1 EVGDMKH
8 EHSSVEKFTWKVE
21 NLLRFNQGIYSEPFI
36 LGSYPW
42 YDI

>member
-1 EVGDMKH
+1 VGDMEH

-21 NLLRFNQGIYSEPFI
+21 KFCRCNQGIYSEPFV
-36 LGSYPW
+36 LSGYPW